1 MQSQLVCHCSLNPSH
16 VCITK
21 EEYDPI
27 AKINY
32 FGVALKLDSM
42 KSKIAIASAGINN
55 LNKEIDK
62 FSSPQLRKRKEFG
75 LPSDV
80 WSLGALLNY
89 LLYETMDNIW

>member
-1 MQSQLVCHCSLNPSH
+1 MPIANLSFEKRLKIFYSLAKGVRDMQSQLVCHCSLNPSH

-62 FSSPQLRKRKEFG
+62 FSSP
-75 LPSDV
+75 
-80 WSLGALLNY
+80 
-89 LLYETMDNIW
+89 